1 MQEEYPIALAKNW
14 SQTGKK
20 LSVQWIPSHAGIEGN
35 ELADQEAK
43 KHAKR
48 PPVTGLNL
56 QQSVSSAKRKIRR
69 IKDVNWQSEWEK
81 SAFSG
86 AAQTYVELGLKPTS
100 RAKSLPEL
108 KLERE
113 VQGWLIAARSGHG
126 HFSAY
131 HERFGHEGTDSN
143 CLCGQKRSQL
153 HPFSCAYCEGVKSTY
168 LRAGDGRWQKGR

>member
-1 MQEEYPIALAKNW
+1 M
-14 SQTGKK
+14 
-20 LSVQWIPSHAGIEGN
+20 
-35 ELADQEAK
+35 
-43 KHAKR
+43 
-48 PPVTGLNL
+48 
-56 QQSVSSAKRKIRR
+56 
-69 IKDVNWQSEWEK
+69 KDVNWQLEREK
-81 SAFSG
+81 STFSG

-108 KLERE
+108 KLKRE

-153 HPFSCAYCEGVKSTY
+153 HPFSCAYARKHRLHLWCNKRLRQLAPDEVLGTPEGVAAFAKWAPATGLFHRRY
-168 LRAGDGRWQKGR
+168 GVEEGEGDGIEE